1 MIKSLSKI
9 RKQNKDKFK
18 VPKSAQDVVDA
29 EVIYKDGIF
38 KVGNRY
44 TKTYRFKDIN
54 YSIASKE
61 EKVGL
66 FLDYSDLL
74 NSLDS
79 STMTKITINNR
90 KIDLSEF
97 KKNVLIPFQ
106 NDDLDE
112 YRKEYNE
119 MLMDKISSTDEIVQ
133 EKYITITVFKNS
145 IEEARAFFQR
155 TSVELSAH
163 LGKLGSNCEE
173 LNAMERLKILHDFY
187 RNGEE
192 ENFYFDMNELA
203 RKGHHFKDSI
213 CPRSPVFKH
222 KYFQLG
228 DKYGRV
234 LYLSEYARY
243 IKDSFVAELCG
254 LNKNMMYSMDL
265 LTVPTDEA
273 VKEVETK
280 LLGVETNITNWQRRQ
295 NANNNFS
302 AVIPYDME
310 QQRKES
316 KEFLDDLTV
325 RDQKMIFANITVV
338 HLANSKEELD
348 ADSEVL
354 MSIARKYMCDLTPIA
369 FSSRQL
375 DGLSTALPIGVNK
388 LDIMR
393 TLLTESAS
401 IFIPFRAQEV
411 LDKGGIWYGQN
422 AITNNLIMCNKELLL
437 NPNSFILGVP
447 GAGKSFLTKELII
460 FLALATNDDIIVCDP
475 EGEYSTLIRELNGQV
490 HELYVGSPDHINAMD
505 MEEGYGD
512 SANPIG
518 DKSQFIMTLIDQNSK
533 NGITEEEESL
543 IDRCVSEVYKRCEKT
558 NEVPTLRTLRAVLL
572 EQKEREARGLALKL
586 ELFTEGNLNI
596 FAQETNVE
604 RTSRITSF
612 DIRRLQKQLKKI
624 GLSVITDTMINRVN
638 ANWRAGRRTH
648 LFYDEIHVI
657 FENEAAANFLDCAWR
672 QFRKRDAFP
681 TGITQN
687 VQYLLAGVQAS
698 TMLSNSECIVM
709 LNQAYQDRQRLG
721 ELLNISEEQMSYITN
736 AQEGCGL
743 IKYGSS
749 LVPFINRFPKHTKL
763 YKLMTTKPTDRKE

>member
-1 MIKSLSKI
+1 
-9 RKQNKDKFK
+9 
-18 VPKSAQDVVDA
+18 
-29 EVIYKDGIF
+29 
-38 KVGNRY
+38 
-44 TKTYRFKDIN
+44 
-54 YSIASKE
+54 
-61 EKVGL
+61 
-66 FLDYSDLL
+66 
-74 NSLDS
+74 
-79 STMTKITINNR
+79 
-90 KIDLSEF
+90 
-97 KKNVLIPFQ
+97 
-106 NDDLDE
+106 
-112 YRKEYNE
+112 
-119 MLMDKISSTDEIVQ
+119 
-133 EKYITITVFKNS
+133 
-145 IEEARAFFQR
+145 
-155 TSVELSAH
+155 
-163 LGKLGSNCEE
+163 
-173 LNAMERLKILHDFY
+173 
-187 RNGEE
+187 
-192 ENFYFDMNELA
+192 
-203 RKGHHFKDSI
+203 DSI

-222 KYFQLG
+222 KYFKLG

-411 LDKGGIWYGQN
+411 MDKGGIWYGQN

-543 IDRCVSEVYKRCEKT
+543 IDRCVSETYKRCEKT
-558 NEVPTLRTLRAVLL
+558 NEVPTLRTLRTILL

-604 RTSRITSF
+604 RQSRITSF

-687 VQYLLAGVQAS
+687 VQYLLASVQAS

-749 LVPFINRFPKHTKL
+749 LVPFVNRFPKHTKL

>member
-1 MIKSLSKI
+1 MEE
-9 RKQNKDKFK
+9 
-18 VPKSAQDVVDA
+18 SA
-29 EVIYKDGIF
+29 Y
-38 KVGNRY
+38 
-44 TKTYRFKDIN
+44 
-54 YSIASKE
+54 
-61 EKVGL
+61 
-66 FLDYSDLL
+66 
-74 NSLDS
+74 
-79 STMTKITINNR
+79 
-90 KIDLSEF
+90 
-97 KKNVLIPFQ
+97 
-106 NDDLDE
+106 
-112 YRKEYNE
+112 
-119 MLMDKISSTDEIVQ
+119 
-133 EKYITITVFKNS
+133 
-145 IEEARAFFQR
+145 
-155 TSVELSAH
+155 
-163 LGKLGSNCEE
+163 
-173 LNAMERLKILHDFY
+173 
-187 RNGEE
+187 
-192 ENFYFDMNELA
+192 
-203 RKGHHFKDSI
+203 KGHHFKDAI
-213 CPRSPVFKH
+213 CPRNPIFKH
-222 KYFQLG
+222 KYFKVG

-243 IKDSFVAELCG
+243 IKDTFISELCS

-273 VKEVETK
+273 VKEVENK

-295 NANNNFS
+295 NSSNNFS

-310 QQRKES
+310 LQRKES

-325 RDQKMIFANITVV
+325 RDQKMMFANITVV

-348 ADSEVL
+348 ADSETL
-354 MSIARKYMCDLTPIA
+354 MGIARKYMCNLTPIA

-375 DGLSTALPIGVNK
+375 DGLSTVLPVGVNK

-411 LDKGGIWYGQN
+411 MDQGGIWFGQN

-447 GAGKSFLTKELII
+447 GAGKSFLTKEIII
-460 FLALATNDDIIVCDP
+460 FLALATNDDIIICDP
-475 EGEYSTLIRELNGQV
+475 EGEYSTLIRKLNGQV

-512 SANPIG
+512 SANPVG

-543 IDRCVSEVYKRCEKT
+543 IDRCVSETYKRCDKT
-558 NEVPTLRTLRAVLL
+558 GEVPTLKILREILL
-572 EQKEREARGLALKL
+572 EQNEKEARGLALKL

-596 FAQETNVE
+596 FAKETNVV

-638 ANWRAGRRTH
+638 SNWKAGRRTH
-648 LFYDEIHVI
+648 LFYDEIHVV
-657 FENEAAANFLDCAWR
+657 FENEAAAVFLDCAWR

-687 VQYLLAGVQAS
+687 VQYLLSSVQAS
-698 TMLSNSECIVM
+698 TMLSNSEFIVM
-709 LNQAYQDRQRLG
+709 LNQAYQDRHRLG

>member
-1 MIKSLSKI
+1 M
-9 RKQNKDKFK
+9 
-18 VPKSAQDVVDA
+18 
-29 EVIYKDGIF
+29 
-38 KVGNRY
+38 
-44 TKTYRFKDIN
+44 
-54 YSIASKE
+54 
-61 EKVGL
+61 
-66 FLDYSDLL
+66 
-74 NSLDS
+74 
-79 STMTKITINNR
+79 
-90 KIDLSEF
+90 
-97 KKNVLIPFQ
+97 
-106 NDDLDE
+106 
-112 YRKEYNE
+112 
-119 MLMDKISSTDEIVQ
+119 
-133 EKYITITVFKNS
+133 
-145 IEEARAFFQR
+145 
-155 TSVELSAH
+155 
-163 LGKLGSNCEE
+163 
-173 LNAMERLKILHDFY
+173 
-187 RNGEE
+187 
-192 ENFYFDMNELA
+192 
-203 RKGHHFKDSI
+203 
-213 CPRSPVFKH
+213 
-222 KYFQLG
+222 
-228 DKYGRV
+228 

-411 LDKGGIWYGQN
+411 MDKGGIWYGQN

-543 IDRCVSEVYKRCEKT
+543 IDRCVSETYKRCEKT
-558 NEVPTLRTLRAVLL
+558 NEVPTLRTLRTILL

-604 RTSRITSF
+604 RQSRITSF

-687 VQYLLAGVQAS
+687 VQYLLASVQAS

-749 LVPFINRFPKHTKL
+749 LVPFVNRFPKHTKL